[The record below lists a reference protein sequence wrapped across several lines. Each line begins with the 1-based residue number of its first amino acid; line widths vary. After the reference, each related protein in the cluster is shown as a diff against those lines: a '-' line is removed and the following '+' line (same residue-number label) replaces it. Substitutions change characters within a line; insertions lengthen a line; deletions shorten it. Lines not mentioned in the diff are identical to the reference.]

1 VVKPIVKLLRSTDTG
16 VFIDRDEIQLGKR
29 WRDQI
34 LQAIGECK
42 AFWLFWCRHA
52 ADSREIR
59 LEYQQGL
66 SREKDILPILL
77 DATPLP
83 KPLDE
88 FQWLDMSQSLGTH
101 TGQAQGEVRYR
112 GGTGKHAGSL
122 LPGELENA
130 AEKLRSWIIR
140 YSADF

>member
-1 VVKPIVKLLRSTDTG
+1 M
-16 VFIDRDEIQLGKR
+16 
-29 WRDQI
+29 
-34 LQAIGECK
+34 
-42 AFWLFWCRHA
+42 
-52 ADSREIR
+52 R

-88 FQWLDMSQSLGTH
+88 YQWLDMSRSLGTH
-101 TGQAQGEVRYR
+101 IGQAQGEVKYR
-112 GGTGKHAGSL
+112 GGTGKHDAGSL

-130 AEKLRSWIIR
+130 TEKLRSWIIR
-140 YSADF
+140 YSADCSGSEQCGQKEVVNLWGC